1 MYDEAYKKQPA
12 NEELG
17 TQDFFANVRT
27 GNWTAAQRIAT
38 RLHKTFSPPPS
49 SSSSP
54 SSAYAFSGG
63 NARYLYW
70 AVTATMLQAHDPST
84 PVSTRPLL
92 YKLAQRLLD
101 GAGAAVPPHASAD
114 RFHLHLSVLKA
125 LGALDDAA
133 GLLGSEEG
141 RAIAKTSL
149 VVDEL
154 RREIVAAR
162 GDFEVEAK
170 AAEERVL
177 KEK

>member
-49 SSSSP
+49 SSSP
-54 SSAYAFSGG
+54 SYPFSGG

-70 AVTATMLQAHDPST
+70 AVTATMLQAHDPTT

-125 LGALDDAA
+125 LGALVDAA
-133 GLLGSEEG
+133 GLLASEEG

-170 AAEERVL
+170 AAEERVV